1 MSRRHAVRRRQRGE
15 ELDRNRRAR
24 ILGADSRRMRL
35 VAAHVSALRPQR
47 PLYRMKAKAM
57 GRRFTS
63 VVVRLTADVRGLVGA
78 CMRASAAVNRF
89 GEAARAWERES
100 TRLRFLA
107 ADARVAVAAVQ
118 ARGGRPSTY
127 RYVSDR
133 LAQGL
138 TLQRALEYLDAGV
151 PGEVVEAW
159 ESLR

>member
-1 MSRRHAVRRRQRGE
+1 MSETAVRPDDYGAAAFMRRVLRDSGKGLTPEQVEDLIPVLQSAARLQR
-15 ELDRNRRAR
+15 
-24 ILGADSRRMRL
+24 
-35 VAAHVSALRPQR
+35 
-47 PLYRMKAKAM
+47 
-57 GRRFTS
+57 
-63 VVVRLTADVRGLVGA
+63 VVDDLADVMRTVNARMEQHGVMPGASHLIRKILRVHGLLRA
-78 CMRASAAVNRF
+78 CDDPAQVP
-89 GEAARAWERES
+89 

-127 RYVSDR
+127 RYVADR

>member
-1 MSRRHAVRRRQRGE
+1 MSRRHA
-15 ELDRNRRAR
+15 
-24 ILGADSRRMRL
+24 
-35 VAAHVSALRPQR
+35 
-47 PLYRMKAKAM
+47 
-57 GRRFTS
+57 
-63 VVVRLTADVRGLVGA
+63 VRLTADVRGLVGA
-78 CMRASAAVNRF
+78 CMRVSAAVNRF

-100 TRLRFLA
+100 TRLRFLGA

-127 RYVSDR
+127 RYVADR